1 MGRWRHYEDA
11 TAARLESLVVNLLR
25 EENPAIM
32 YDTHGFLFEREK
44 MQRMKDGYPTKII
57 VGVPKE
63 TVPGERRVA
72 LVPELVPKL
81 TEAGLE
87 VVVQSG
93 AGAEAGFLDSS
104 YVEKGA
110 RVEPDVLDKADILLK
125 VQPPAAH
132 EVEKIKEGATLISF
146 LQPYT
151 NAADIQALAARNV
164 TAFSME
170 LMPRITRAQPMDALS
185 AMSTVS
191 GYKAVLIAANH
202 LSKFFPLLMTAAGTM
217 TPARVFVIGAGVAG
231 LQAIG
236 TAKRLGAVVEAYD
249 TRPVVKEQV
258 ESLGAK
264 FADLGLDT
272 KDAQEKTGYAK
283 AQSEEF
289 YKKQQE
295 MMSKY
300 VAAADA
306 VIPTALVPGKRAPVL
321 ITEEMVRGM
330 RPGSVIVDL
339 AAEQGGNCALTE
351 PGQEVVRHG
360 VVIIGTLNL
369 PSTVPFHAS
378 QMYARTVTNFLTHLL
393 KEGRIHLDLN
403 DELTRGPLATH
414 QGEIL
419 HEAVKAAVS

>member
-1 MGRWRHYEDA
+1 M
-11 TAARLESLVVNLLR
+11 T
-25 EENPAIM
+25 
-32 YDTHGFLFEREK
+32 
-44 MQRMKDGYPTKII
+44 DGPTQMI
-57 VGVPKE
+57 VSVPKE
-63 TVPGERRVA
+63 TVAGERRVA
-72 LVPELVPKL
+72 LVPELVPRL
-81 TEAGLE
+81 TKAGLE
-87 VVVQSG
+87 VIVQSG
-93 AGAEAGFLDSS
+93 AGAAAGFLDSS
-104 YVEKGA
+104 YLEKGA
-110 RVEPDVLDKADILLK
+110 RIEPDVFDKADILLK
-125 VQPPAAH
+125 VQPPTAD
-132 EVEKIKEGATLISF
+132 EIEKMKEGSTLIGF
-146 LQPYT
+146 LQPYN
-151 NAADIQALAARNV
+151 NASAIKALAARNV

-289 YKKQQE
+289 YDKQQQ
-295 MMSKY
+295 MMFKY

-306 VIPTALVPGKRAPVL
+306 VIPTALVPGQRAPVL
-321 ITEEMVRGM
+321 ITEEMVKGM

-351 PGQEVVRHG
+351 PGREVVRHG
-360 VVIIGTLNL
+360 VVIIGATNL

-378 QMYARTVTNFLTHLL
+378 QMYARTVTSFLAHLL

-403 DELTRGPLATH
+403 DELTRGPLVTH

-419 HEAVKAAVS
+419 HELVKATVSGIKVS